1 MLFIVRIA
9 SASISDVELEEQI
22 NDRFSFRRFVGLRVS
37 DDVPDATTFCCFR
50 QELLGQKLSEKLFQL
65 VLGQL
70 LNMIR
75 HGMAFYKFYSKLS
88 AKISEN
94 LPNLNS
100 KSSKYRLF
108 TVFGYEH
115 NMVKAIPCHVGLFIP
130 VSHMAHPRISRWD
143 SRIEPF
149 LWPDYN
155 SGSAEPFRVT
165 PPEAVV

>member
-1 MLFIVRIA
+1 MIPGKIFS
-9 SASISDVELEEQI
+9 SAKVTLMDQYRRLSFELPYGFGNCI
-22 NDRFSFRRFVGLRVS
+22 FGWY
-37 DDVPDATTFCCFR
+37 AKTHMH
-50 QELLGQKLSEKLFQL
+50 
-65 VLGQL
+65 
-70 LNMIR
+70 MIR

-94 LPNLNS
+94 LPNLSS
-100 KSSKYRLF
+100 KPSKYRLF

-130 VSHMAHPRISRWD
+130 VSHMAHPRIPRWD
-143 SRIEPF
+143 SGIEPF
-149 LWPDYN
+149 LWSDYN